1 MVRKFKTLLTIT
13 CLVFT
18 GTAYGLGLGEITL
31 KSALNQ
37 PLLAEIELL
46 QEEGMSPGEILP
58 TLASQSDFR
67 RAGIL
72 REFFLSNLLF
82 ELASGDNGQ
91 LVMLVTTK
99 DPVQEPFLNFML
111 EVNWPTGRLL
121 KEFTLLLDPP
131 LYDQASL
138 TPFSAPVET
147 PVAVVPAPV
156 TTTVVETTSETVSKP
171 VAVRQEAIQDNEYRV
186 QQNDTL
192 WQIALRARKDKS
204 LTPHQI
210 MLAIQQM
217 NPDAFIDNNINKVK
231 EGSLLV
237 IPTTDEIRNWGLAE
251 SVNEVGRQNKAVS
264 ATAAATTAS
273 VSAVAPSGS
282 AGADTT
288 EQNPAGYLEVVSGAE
303 NGLGSAS
310 SGTLSDQSRK
320 LTSELTTA
328 LELNDQ
334 LARENAELK
343 SRMDALQEQLT
354 ILQNMIALQSETGVA
369 LANQAAL
376 ATTENEADHMAEAG
390 TLDHTAV
397 AIEADHMA
405 EAADTDNAVAGEVDH
420 MAESAAVDHAAE
432 GAVEHMAAEA
442 THSEAAPDDDHA
454 AAPHHDAEPQSFIA
468 YLWADVQTLLL
479 GSLMNLA
486 LVGAAILLIIAL
498 IVMVVLKRRSAKG
511 DQIPAIDAEGADDFD
526 FDIDGLG
533 LDDEHV
539 GDPSDVATDADVD
552 ALAGIQP
559 ATDGDAGHADIV
571 AEADI
576 YIAYGRYDQ
585 AEDLLKAALAEDGAR
600 EDVKLKLAEV
610 YVETGNLG
618 EFTKL
623 EAELKG
629 GSSSIQQAIADL
641 RSQLPGSAPANG
653 TDGLSPDDFNIDGL
667 AEDIDTLGDGA
678 DTGMADDTIKSDA
691 TAIDE
696 DFDLD
701 DGLSFENWDSEK
713 TGFDLDSDL
722 SLDEAMDDSM
732 PSEKPEGTADG
743 EKDEDDGSIKFDL
756 STDFTSTVSEA
767 PAEKPL
773 SEDSEAESDLSLDF
787 TMSDTTEDPIGDSAD
802 DGDDVMNFAFDDDMI
817 LPSEK
822 ADGSDSE
829 IDDEFLMELSPELGS
844 AETDSEKVSADDN
857 SDSLELSLE
866 DDLNSLS
873 AGSVDVDPVEMPADE
888 LNDALELSLDDDLDS
903 FDDDLESLMNLD
915 EANKT
920 LDSTAPEESD
930 DGSID
935 FEAALEGLDDFDNEL
950 AAVEDDNLA
959 SLKDVP
965 VQDASD
971 DTSDDLPMFTD
982 DNFDLG
988 DLEDLN
994 ADLDGMSADDDFEVS
1009 DGSDEI
1015 STKLDLAR
1023 AYIDMDEKDGAKEIL
1038 QEVISEGS
1046 AEQIRKA
1053 EEMLEQLK

>member
-1 MVRKFKTLLTIT
+1 MVRKFKALFIIT

-58 TLASQSDFR
+58 TLATQGDFR

-72 REFFLSNLLF
+72 REFFLSNLQFTLV
-82 ELASGDNGQ
+82 SGTDGQ

-138 TPFSAPVET
+138 TPFSAPEET
-147 PVAVVPAPV
+147 AIAVVPAPV

-171 VAVRQEAIQDNEYRV
+171 VAVRQEAIKDNEYRV
-186 QQNDTL
+186 VQNDTL
-192 WQIALRARKDKS
+192 WQIALRVRKDKT

-217 NPDAFIDNNINKVK
+217 NPDAFINNNINKVK

-237 IPTTDEIRNWGLAE
+237 IPTTEEIRNWGLAE

-264 ATAAATTAS
+264 NPSATTTAS
-273 VSAVAPSGS
+273 VSAVTPSSS
-282 AGADTT
+282 AIADNS

-303 NGLGSAS
+303 NGAGSAS

-320 LTSELTTA
+320 LSSELTTA

-376 ATTENEADHMAEAG
+376 AATEVDADHMAVEGDADHMAVEGDTAVAGEADHAVVTAGEADHMAVDG
-390 TLDHTAV
+390 D
-397 AIEADHMA
+397 ADHA
-405 EAADTDNAVAGEVDH
+405 VVADDA
-420 MAESAAVDHAAE
+420 
-432 GAVEHMAAEA
+432 EHMATESAQTA
-442 THSEAAPDDDHA
+442 MAPVDDHD
-454 AAPHHDAEPQSFIA
+454 AAPHGHEAEPQSFIG
-468 YLWADVQTLLL
+468 YLWTDVQKLLL

-498 IVMVVLKRRSAKG
+498 IVMAVMKRRSGKG
-511 DQIPAIDAEGADDFD
+511 NNVPVVDADGSDDY
-526 FDIDGLG
+526 DIDGLG
-533 LDDEHV
+533 LDDEFGDELADSEGSSD
-539 GDPSDVATDADVD
+539 GDP
-552 ALAGIQP
+552 LAGIKP
-559 ATDGDAGHADIV
+559 ASETEGSHADIV

-585 AEDLLKAALAEDGAR
+585 AEELLKAALVEDASR

-610 YVETGNLG
+610 YVETGNVV
-618 EFTKL
+618 EFSKL
-623 EAELKG
+623 EAQAKS
-629 GSSSIQQAIADL
+629 GSSYMQQAISDL
-641 RSQLPGSAPANG
+641 KDQLPGSGAVG
-653 TDGLSPDDFNIDGL
+653 ESEGLSPDDFD
-667 AEDIDTLGDGA
+667 
-678 DTGMADDTIKSDA
+678 MDA
-691 TAIDE
+691 LPE
-696 DFDLD
+696 DLD
-701 DGLSFENWDSEK
+701 MMGSAPAADVTDEAPRDEAGIDDEIDLDAGLSFEDWDSEK
-713 TGFDLDSDL
+713 TGFDLDNDL
-722 SLDEAMDDSM
+722 SLDEEMDESV
-732 PSEKPEGTADG
+732 PSKETEGTADA
-743 EKDEDDGSIKFDL
+743 EEDEDDGSIKFDL
-756 STDFTSTVSEA
+756 GGDATSAASDA
-767 PAEKPL
+767 PADKSL
-773 SEDSEAESDLSLDF
+773 TSEPEEDTDNGLDF
-787 TMSDTTEDPIGDSAD
+787 TLPDTKAEGATSSAD
-802 DGDDVMNFAFDDDMI
+802 DDLMDFAFDDDML

-822 ADGSDSE
+822 PDDSDSD
-829 IDDEFLMELSPELGS
+829 IDDEFLMELD
-844 AETDSEKVSADDN
+844 TDVESEIT
-857 SDSLELSLE
+857 
-866 DDLNSLS
+866 
-873 AGSVDVDPVEMPADE
+873 DPVDMPVDE

-903 FDDDLESLMNLD
+903 LMKLD
-915 EANKT
+915 EEK
-920 LDSTAPEESD
+920 DSVATTDSD

-935 FEAALEGLDDFDNEL
+935 FEAALADMDDFDSEL
-950 AAVEDDNLA
+950 AAVEDASVA

-965 VQDASD
+965 VQDDADEAS
-971 DTSDDLPMFTD
+971 SDLPMFTD

-1023 AYIDMDEKDGAKEIL
+1023 AYIDMDEKEGAKEIL

-1053 EEMLEQLK
+1053 EEMLDQLK